1 MEIKYLKRAARLL
14 KRYYVNG
21 EALDLSKDVLW
32 VSVGQM
38 VVVLPATKV
47 ECLKKILLFGLARAS
62 RVRTRQSGQIFFA

>member
-32 VSVGQM
+32 VSVGQRAAK
-38 VVVLPATKV
+38 LRAFKV
-47 ECLKKILLFGLARAS
+47 G
-62 RVRTRQSGQIFFA
+62 G